1 MKEIM
6 MISLKE
12 LNDNVMMENA
22 AIGEFIAGS
31 CYSFFATSGVLMS
44 GFFEGLP

>member
-1 MKEIM
+1 

-22 AIGEFIAGS
+22 ATGEFYDLRRTIRL
-31 CYSFFATSGVLMS
+31 FLTM
-44 GFFEGLP
+44 